1 MFLTIIRIVLAIV
14 FLVSLWFLYR
24 SSQDDIIAIL
34 LTQWTDDEIAQVIRW
49 VSWIPAITGGL
60 FLLSFI

>member
-24 SSQDDIIAIL
+24 SSQDDIIDIL